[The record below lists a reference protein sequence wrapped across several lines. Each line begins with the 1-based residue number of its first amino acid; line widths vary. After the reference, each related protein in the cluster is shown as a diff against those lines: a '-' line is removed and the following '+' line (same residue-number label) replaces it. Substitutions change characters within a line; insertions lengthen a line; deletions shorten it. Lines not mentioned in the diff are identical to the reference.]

1 MIGPKVRI
9 NSCKGCGL
17 CIALCPRHVLA
28 FSEEIN
34 ARGVRYAVVV
44 DAHKCADCGTCYL
57 MCPDAAI
64 EVFELEPIAKA
75 S

>member
-1 MIGPKVRI
+1 
-9 NSCKGCGL
+9 
-17 CIALCPRHVLA
+17 VLA

-34 ARGVRYAVVV
+34 AKGVRYAVPV

-64 EVFELEPIAKA
+64 EVVELEPIAKA
-75 S
+75 V